1 MKKIYSLLLLVI
13 TSVSFGQT
21 FYSEN
26 VGTATGTLAISA
38 NTFEAAAPITYSGDA
53 DTRATAVSSG
63 YNGASAGRNVFF
75 AASGARFFQIS
86 GLNTSAYTTANLQ
99 LSFGYLTTQTTVQM
113 IVEYS
118 TNGTTWSPITF
129 SNNTTTSWN
138 LVTIPGGV
146 IPSSTTLSIRF
157 TAPATSGGMRI
168 DDIKLSNVS
177 ASCTLALG
185 TPTTLCNASTENL
198 DTYNVTI
205 PFTGGGN
212 ATYVITPLSG
222 TVSGDN
228 PSTTA
233 TGNIII
239 SNVTEGTNFSA
250 TITGGTCNLSST
262 ALSPECKPVNT
273 LPYSESFN
281 YTVGS
286 SLGSSQKW
294 TNVNTGD
301 NIVVSTGSLS
311 YTGVTSSANSVAFT
325 GSGIDCFTP
334 FTTTTSGTIFASF
347 IVNITDL
354 SNVTTDG
361 SFTYFAGLT
370 DDVKGYNARLFVK
383 KTGTQYQLGLDTAST
398 TTNYDATLRN
408 AGSVVLVVLGY
419 DFATNSLKAWF
430 NPNLATFNAAT
441 TPTLTNTPATAYTNL
456 GGFILRQD
464 GDTNTPSITF
474 DELRIATTTAQL
486 LSVGENTISGLNV
499 YPNPVKN
506 GVFYITT
513 DANAERTVTVFDVV
527 GKQVLNTT
535 TSESAIN
542 VANLNSGVY
551 IVKITEE
558 GKTATKKLVIR

>member
-1 MKKIYSLLLLVI
+1 MKKLYTLLFIAFASL
-13 TSVSFGQT
+13 TFGQT

-26 VGTATGTLAISA
+26 VGTATGTLAIAA

-63 YNGASAGRNVFF
+63 YIGASAGRNVFF
-75 AASGARFFQIS
+75 AAAGPKFFQIS
-86 GLNTSAYTTANLQ
+86 GLNSSAYTSANLQ
-99 LSFGYLTTQTTVQM
+99 LSFGYLTSQTTVQM
-113 IVEYS
+113 VVEYS
-118 TNGTTWSPITF
+118 TNGTTWTPVTF

-146 IPSSTTLSIRF
+146 IPSSATLSLRF

-177 ASCTLALG
+177 ASCTLSLG
-185 TPTTLCNASTENL
+185 LPTTLCNVSTANL

-205 PFTGGGN
+205 PFSGGGN

-222 TVSGDN
+222 TVAGDN
-228 PSTTA
+228 PSTSA

-239 SNVTEGTNFSA
+239 SNIAEGTNFSA

-262 ALSPECKPVNT
+262 ALSPECKPINT

-301 NIVVSTGSLS
+301 NIVAAAGSLS
-311 YTGVTSSANSVAFT
+311 YTGVTSSDNSITFT

-334 FTTTTSGTIFASF
+334 FTTATSGTIFTSF
-347 IVNITDL
+347 LINITDI
-354 SNVTTDG
+354 SNILTDG
-361 SFTYFAGLT
+361 ASTYFVGLT
-370 DDVKGYNARLFVK
+370 DEIKGYNARLFVK

-408 AGSVVLVVLGY
+408 TGSVVLVVLGY
-419 DFATNSLKAWF
+419 DFASNSLKAWF
-430 NPNLATFNAAT
+430 NPNLATFNAST
-441 TPTLTNTPATAYTNL
+441 TPSLTNTPATAYVNL

-464 GDTNTPSITF
+464 GDATTPSITF
-474 DELRIATTTAQL
+474 DELRIATTISQL
-486 LSVGENTISGLNV
+486 LSVKQNSISGLNV
-499 YPNPVKN
+499 YPNPVTN
-506 GVFYITT
+506 GTFNITT
-513 DANAERTVTVFDVV
+513 DANAERNVVVYDVL
-527 GKQVLNTT
+527 GKQVLNVT
-535 TSESAIN
+535 TSNTAIN
-542 VANLNSGVY
+542 VANLNAGVY
-551 IVKITEE
+551 IVKVTEE
-558 GKTATKKLVIR
+558 GKTATRKLVIR